1 MLRQVCTALL
11 AVLVVGGCSGGS
23 GGSDGSSSPTRSS
36 AAAGTASASPFPA
49 ATTPRPVV
57 PAAPRR
63 SACYR
68 LAPWQL
74 TRPTNGS
81 DPVPCASPH
90 TARTIH
96 VGTLDTV
103 VNGHSVAVDSAH
115 VQRQLATTC
124 PRELAAFVGGSARTR
139 DLSRFAVVWF
149 SPTLA
154 QADRGAD
161 WFRCDLV
168 AFSGERSLFGLP
180 REPPGVRG
188 VLDRPD
194 ALDTYGLCGT
204 AAPGAKGFERV
215 ICGRPH
221 SWEAFDTISLPG
233 GRRYPGAD
241 ALRDAGDEKCKS
253 RAAARAE
260 DALKFR
266 YGWEWPTREQWGI
279 GQRFGYCWV
288 PAA

>member
-1 MLRQVCTALL
+1 VLRHVCTALL

-23 GGSDGSSSPTRSS
+23 GGSDSQEASTSPTSSPTEAVGSTPASS
-36 AAAGTASASPFPA
+36 
-49 ATTPRPVV
+49 TPPVV
-57 PAAPRR
+57 PAPPGRT
-63 SACYR
+63 ACYR
-68 LAPWQL
+68 LTTDQL

-81 DPVPCASPH
+81 RPVPCDSPH

-103 VNGHSVAVDSAH
+103 VKGHSVAVDSAY

-124 PRELAAFVGGSARTR
+124 PRELASYVGGSAKAL

-154 QADRGAD
+154 QSDQGAD

-168 AFSGERSLFGLP
+168 AFSGTDSLFALP
-180 REPPGVRG
+180 RKPPGVRG
-188 VLDRPD
+188 VLDRPG
-194 ALDTYGLCGT
+194 ALDTYGLCGS
-204 AAPGAKGFERV
+204 AAPGDPGFQRV

-221 SWEAFDTISLPG
+221 SWKAFDTIGLPG
-233 GRRYPGAD
+233 GKRYPGAD
-241 ALRDAGDEKCKS
+241 ALRTAGDEECKS

-260 DALKFR
+260 DTLKFR
-266 YGWEWPTREQWGI
+266 YGWEWPTREQWDT
-279 GQRFGYCWV
+279 GQHFGYCWE
-288 PAA
+288 PA

>member
-1 MLRQVCTALL
+1 MLRAVCSAMLALL
-11 AVLVVGGCSGGS
+11 VLGGCSGGS
-23 GGSDGSSSPTRSS
+23 EGSPAPAESS
-36 AAAGTASASPFPA
+36 APAGTVTPSRSTP

-57 PAAPRR
+57 PAAPGRT
-63 SACYR
+63 ACYR
-68 LAPWQL
+68 LTPGQL

-81 DPVPCASPH
+81 EPVPCDSPH
-90 TARTIH
+90 TSRTIF
-96 VGTLDTV
+96 VGALDTV

-139 DLSRFAVVWF
+139 DLSRFAVVWY

-154 QADRGAD
+154 QSDRGAD
-161 WFRCDLV
+161 WFRCDLI

-180 REPPGVRG
+180 RRPPGVRG
-188 VLDRPD
+188 VLDRPR
-194 ALDTYGLCGT
+194 ALETYGLCGT

-221 SWEAFDTISLPG
+221 SWEAFDTIGLPG
-233 GRRYPGAD
+233 GKRYPGAD
-241 ALRDAGDEKCKS
+241 ALREAGDEECKS

-266 YGWEWPTREQWGI
+266 YGWEWPTREQWAT

-288 PAA
+288 PA